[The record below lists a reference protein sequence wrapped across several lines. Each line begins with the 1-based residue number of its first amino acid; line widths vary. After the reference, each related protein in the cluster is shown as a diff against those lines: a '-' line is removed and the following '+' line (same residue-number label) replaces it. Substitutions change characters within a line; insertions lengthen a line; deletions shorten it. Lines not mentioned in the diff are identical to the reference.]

1 MACALEPYLR
11 VYTADINARCIL
23 EFLMFDEDFPRSI
36 RFSTHRIQECL
47 TQLSGGRDVGR
58 HDPSR
63 IAGRLNARLTYA
75 DIDEVESGGAGALL
89 TAVSAEC
96 EAIHGAIRET
106 FVAYPLEMRLPA

>member
-1 MACALEPYLR
+1 
-11 VYTADINARCIL
+11 
-23 EFLMFDEDFPRSI
+23 
-36 RFSTHRIQECL
+36 
-47 TQLSGGRDVGR
+47 VGR

-89 TAVSAEC
+89 TAVTAEC